1 MIILTTFAIG
11 LVATGLRSVVCYAL
25 AGCFILFA
33 FAAAT
38 VVSAGPVPL
47 ALLVFAI
54 LGYNAGIAAA
64 VGGYLVT
71 ERLRA
76 A

>member
-1 MIILTTFAIG
+1 MIVLTAFAIG
-11 LVATGLRSVVCYAL
+11 LLATGLRSVVCYAL
-25 AGCFILFA
+25 AACLILVTFV
-33 FAAAT
+33 AAAI
-38 VVSAGPVPL
+38 VSAGPVPL
-47 ALLVFAI
+47 TLLLLAI

-64 VGGYLVT
+64 VGGYLAT